1 MANNGNPILRGI
13 LWAICGYH
21 VVLGV
26 LGIILPTELLLKIGA
41 SAFHFSLT
49 ETPQIGWVARPFATY
64 LLAFG
69 VFMGIAAR
77 DPVKFRPIIYG
88 GILLIGVRLIQ
99 RIIFMMSGFETFG
112 INPMRSWGM
121 LAFSTLM
128 GLGLLMFVRKE

>member
-1 MANNGNPILRGI
+1 MANNGKPILRGI

-64 LLAFG
+64 LLAF
-69 VFMGIAAR
+69 R
-77 DPVKFRPIIYG
+77 Y
-88 GILLIGVRLIQ
+88 
-99 RIIFMMSGFETFG
+99 
-112 INPMRSWGM
+112 
-121 LAFSTLM
+121 
-128 GLGLLMFVRKE
+128 